1 MEPTLDVGD
10 RVVVNRLA
18 YRLGDPVEV
27 RLVEAIPT
35 AGALRF
41 EMLSEGRS
49 IGARPKGAGRPS
61 DKRGPR
67 GYKGKPR
74 GQKRRGASRKRR

>member
-1 MEPTLDVGD
+1 
-10 RVVVNRLA
+10 
-18 YRLGDPVEV
+18 V

-49 IGARPKGAGRPS
+49 IGARPKGARTP
-61 DKRGPR
+61 DDRGPQR
-67 GYKGKPR
+67 RYKAKSR
-74 GQKRRGASRKRR
+74 GQKHGGSRRRR